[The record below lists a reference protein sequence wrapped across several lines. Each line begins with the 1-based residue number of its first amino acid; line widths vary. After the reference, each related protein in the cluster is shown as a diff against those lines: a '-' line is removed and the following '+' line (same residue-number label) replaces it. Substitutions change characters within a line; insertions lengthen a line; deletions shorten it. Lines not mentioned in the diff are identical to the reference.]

1 MVAATFSWPVA
12 TPAVMAPKATLA
24 QELSQLVPRPQ
35 CGKCWH
41 AYRLDIA
48 GAVITDSPPS
58 TPSSWCTALKAGAA
72 EALTHHLGHPGP
84 RDPTL
89 DGDKDSP
96 EPPVCRAAALR

>member
-72 EALTHHLGHPGP
+72 SLSCCG
-84 RDPTL
+84 
-89 DGDKDSP
+89 
-96 EPPVCRAAALR
+96 AALVEGKLLGFDRISQRAPIP